1 MGPEWLVVFFF
12 VGAFGLACGFIWQ
25 SKGGNFALGFLLGL
39 FLGLIGL
46 IIVAVA
52 QPGGNRSAFPA
63 AGTTQPA
70 ITWTHTGS
78 RYLMGY
84 TLSPAAYGIWDRGA
98 PGPPILRYPYT
109 EHGKN
114 EASAKFVDLEPAGV
128 AIAAPSPPPPPPP
141 PLPFNQ

>member
-1 MGPEWLVVFFF
+1 MMGPEWFVVFLVF
-12 VGAFGLACGFIWQ
+12 ACGLASGFIWQ
-25 SKGGNFALGFLLGL
+25 NKGGNFALGFVLGL

-52 QPGGNRSAFPA
+52 QPGGSRSVLPPA
-63 AGTTQPA
+63 GPAQPA

-84 TLSPAAYGIWDRGA
+84 TLSPTAYGIWDRGA
-98 PGPPILRYPYT
+98 PGPPILRFPYT
-109 EHGKN
+109 EHGKS
-114 EASAKFVDLEPAGV
+114 EALAKYAELEPTGV

-141 PLPFNQ
+141 PLPLDR